1 MRLQPGQ
8 AAPDFTIID
17 FTGVAHNLSDYRG
30 KKVLLSFYR
39 YASCPFCNLR
49 IHQLRQRA
57 AEWESRG
64 LVMLAVFQSPAA
76 TIMEYAA
83 GETVEFPVIP
93 DPEMK
98 LYKTYGVESSWK
110 AFAKATLRAGDI
122 AKATAKGFL
131 PGGKID
137 GDMNRVPADFL
148 IDAQGVIR
156 TAFYGKDIGD
166 HLETAEVEAFIGR

>member
-8 AAPDFTIID
+8 AAPAFTVTD
-17 FTGVAHNLSDYRG
+17 FTGVAHSLSDYRG

-49 IHQLRQRA
+49 IHQLRQQA
-57 AEWESRG
+57 AAWEAKG
-64 LVMLAVFQSPAA
+64 LVMMAVFQSPAA

-83 GETVEFPVIP
+83 GETVEFAIIP
-93 DPEMK
+93 DPAMA
-98 LYKTYGVESSWK
+98 LYKAYGVESSWA

-131 PGGKID
+131 PGGKVD

-148 IDAQGVIR
+148 IDEEGVVR

-166 HLETAEVEAFIGR
+166 HLDTAVIERFIG

>member
-8 AAPDFTIID
+8 AAPAFTVTD
-17 FTGVAHNLSDYRG
+17 FTGVSHALSDYRG

-49 IHQLRQRA
+49 IHQLRQQA
-57 AEWESRG
+57 AEWEGKG

-83 GETVEFPVIP
+83 GETVEFPIIP
-93 DPEMK
+93 DPELK
-98 LYKTYGVESSWK
+98 LYTLYRVESSWL

-122 AKATAKGFL
+122 AKATAKGYL
-131 PGGKID
+131 PGGKVD
-137 GDMNRVPADFL
+137 GDMNRIPADFL
-148 IDAQGVIR
+148 IDGQGVIR

-166 HLETAEVEAFIGR
+166 HLDTAAVEAFIGR